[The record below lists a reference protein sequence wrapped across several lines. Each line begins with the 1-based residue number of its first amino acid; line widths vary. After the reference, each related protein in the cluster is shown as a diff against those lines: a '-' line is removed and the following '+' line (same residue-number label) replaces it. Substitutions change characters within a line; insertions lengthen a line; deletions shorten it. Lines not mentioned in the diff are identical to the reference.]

1 MYWAHA
7 LGYVFFIL
15 NKKMLFIT
23 NDRNKKKIPSHDFDA
38 NRHTA
43 NKHEFELI
51 HQSECWKVL
60 HLIFRYR

>member
-1 MYWAHA
+1 MTET
-7 LGYVFFIL
+7 
-15 NKKMLFIT
+15 KK
-23 NDRNKKKIPSHDFDA
+23 NPSHDFDA